1 MAAETELSAPADETR
16 RFGRL
21 LLGAAGLMLALAVGL
36 WATYGGAVF
45 MNVMA
50 TAWSYCF

>member
-1 MAAETELSAPADETR
+1 MAVDSELPPPADETR

-21 LLGAAGLMLALAVGL
+21 LLGAAGLMLALSVGL